1 VAVLDFNQS
10 KSESLPSHWLA
21 RRQGGL
27 LSARCGATAMEFA
40 ILAIP
45 FWLFM
50 LFLFE
55 LGCDFYVQLA
65 LDYAVQEGARALQ
78 TGQVAPT
85 ASATVF
91 KTDCLCPAVAGFLN
105 CSQIALNVYPV
116 TTTDYYT
123 NAQAGAGFVPT
134 SSGSLSTG
142 SWSFTTGT
150 ANTPMFL
157 QAVYTSVS
165 IVGQLFPAMS
175 ILNGNVRVHVTTSS
189 VGFLNEEYPT
199 LTTFCGKTT

>member
-1 VAVLDFNQS
+1 
-10 KSESLPSHWLA
+10 
-21 RRQGGL
+21 
-27 LSARCGATAMEFA
+27 MEFA

-65 LDYAVQEGARALQ
+65 LDYAVQQGARELQ
-78 TGQVAPT
+78 TGQVAST
-85 ASATVF
+85 ATATVF
-91 KTDCLCPAVAGFLN
+91 KNDCLCPAVAGFLN
-105 CSQIALNVYPV
+105 CSQITLSVFPIS
-116 TTTDYYT
+116 TTDYYA
-123 NAQAGAGFVPT
+123 NAQTGAGFVPV
-134 SSGSLSTG
+134 SAGSLSTG

-165 IVGQLFPAMS
+165 IVGQLLPSMS
-175 ILNGNVRVHVTTSS
+175 VLNGNARVHVTTSS
-189 VGFLNEEYPT
+189 VGFLNEQYPVQ
-199 LTTFCGKTT
+199 TTFCGKST